1 MTEANNLERTVD
13 DAAQAVMVQYSQL
26 DELGGKGAAAEPL
39 GLNNLMGVA
48 VKVTVEVGRARL
60 TLGELC
66 KLGPGSL
73 ITLDRAVHEAAD
85 ILVNGKVVARGEVV
99 TVDGS
104 YGVRVTEVLGG
115 EG

>member
-1 MTEANNLERTVD
+1 MAEDKNLEQTVD
-13 DAAQAVMVQYSQL
+13 DAAKAVMVQYSQL
-26 DELGGKGAAAEPL
+26 DDLTGKGAAADPI
-39 GLNNLMGVA
+39 GLSNLMGVA
-48 VKVTVEVGRARL
+48 VKVTVEVGRTRL

-73 ITLDRAVHEAAD
+73 VVLDRGAHESAD

-104 YGVRVTEVLGG
+104 YGVRVVGIVQG
-115 EG
+115 S